1 LRLIQDPYLKQSVI
15 QYLGNKRNLLAFIS
29 SNIDS
34 ILDKDSAL
42 NGKVEPL
49 VFVDAFSGSG
59 VVGRLARLKG
69 FEVISNDLEDYAR
82 VIALAQQTT
91 PEEAERTM
99 STVWWKLKQNNNLTS
114 FWNDTA
120 YQTVID
126 YLNELQAPV
135 KAENKFF
142 AKWYAP
148 KITHDFCIDTER
160 LFFSQENALKIDAI
174 IEKINEDNMFC
185 DTTKNLIL
193 ADLCHKMTAH
203 NNSSGQMKCF
213 FKDWKRPSAIKE
225 LNLQKLV
232 LVGGSDGSVAQGRAE
247 VLFVEH
253 NIKADITYL
262 DPPYNHNHYSSNYH
276 LLNSAVL
283 NDKQDIGIVKKHRR
297 AGIRHGFNKSGFSNK
312 GTVVASFKEL
322 LENIDTKYLLVSY
335 SNDGFISK
343 EDMKQLLGEYGEVST
358 RGKLHGSFGG
368 GLSNKNKSV
377 VEYIFTV
384 KMNNK
389 LSIIEKLK
397 NII

>member
-59 VVGRLARLKG
+59 IVGRLGRLKG

-82 VIALAQQTT
+82 VIAIAHSTT
-91 PEEAERTM
+91 PKNAEHSM
-99 STVWWKLKQNNNLTS
+99 EKVWWKLKSSNDLTS
-114 FWNDTA
+114 IWNGSA

-126 YLNELQAPV
+126 YLNELKEPV
-135 KAENKFF
+135 LAENKFF
-142 AKWYAP
+142 SKWYAP
-148 KITHDFCIDTER
+148 KKTHDYCVNSER
-160 LFFSQENALKIDAI
+160 LFYSQENALKIDAI
-174 IEKINEDNMFC
+174 IEKINEDNLFC

-203 NNSSGQMKCF
+203 NNSSGQMRCF
-213 FKDWKRPSAIKE
+213 FKDWKRPTSMKE
-225 LNLQKLV
+225 LNLEVMELIS
-232 LVGGSDGSVAQGRAE
+232 GAEGSVAQCRAE
-247 VLFVEH
+247 TLFVEH

-262 DPPYNHNHYSSNYH
+262 DPPYTDNHYSSNYH
-276 LLNSAVL
+276 MLNSAVL
-283 NDKQDIGIVKKHRR
+283 NDKQDIGEVKKHRR
-297 AGIRHGFNKSGFSNK
+297 SGIRHGFNKSGFSNES
-312 GTVVASFKEL
+312 TALASFTEL
-322 LENIDTKYLLVSY
+322 LENINTKYLLVSY
-335 SNDGFISK
+335 SNDGFMSK
-343 EDMKQLLGEYGEVST
+343 EEIKALLGKFGEVST
-358 RGKLHGSFGG
+358 RGKLHSSFGG

-389 LSIIEKLK
+389 MSIIEKITKL
-397 NII
+397 I